1 MGEITVHAHVLL
13 HLWKNLIS
21 ENWGKLECLILF
33 FSRVQLRLKLI
44 GAFIFSVKAPAMHQV
59 RHVISP
65 INDNFSLFATVTGK
79 MEACMMKPEAK
90 KKAPPVRTFTVK
102 TKAMN

>member
-1 MGEITVHAHVLL
+1 M
-13 HLWKNLIS
+13 S
-21 ENWGKLECLILF
+21 DSF
-33 FSRVQLRLKLI
+33 FSLVQLRLKLI
-44 GAFIFSVKAPAMHQV
+44 GAFIFSVKAPIMHQV

-65 INDNFSLFATVTGK
+65 INNNFSLFATVTGK

-102 TKAMN
+102 TKTIN